1 MQELEISQPV
11 REGVTKILQ
20 DIYFMQSLADDD
32 IELVRSN
39 LILRCYDKNE
49 TIIQEGQQGNYFYII
64 WMGEVRVVRGK
75 GFFRSGTE
83 LARLGAGDFFG
94 ESALVSDA
102 PRNASVLSVAS
113 SKLLLLK
120 RSPFDLLRQRNPEFE
135 TAMNDLAQARKA
147 KK

>member
-20 DIYFMQSLADDD
+20 DIYFMQSLGEED
-32 IELVRSN
+32 IELVRSS
-39 LILRCYDKNE
+39 LVLRCYDKNE

-64 WMGEVRVVRGK
+64 WMGEVRVVRGR
-75 GFFRSGTE
+75 GFFRSGKE

-120 RSPFDLLRQRNPEFE
+120 RSPFDLLRERNPHFE
-135 TAMNDLAQARKA
+135 SAMKSLAEARRA
-147 KK
+147 

>member
-20 DIYFMQSLADDD
+20 DIYFMQSLGEED
-32 IELVRSN
+32 IELVRSS
-39 LILRCYDKNE
+39 LVLRCYDKNE

-75 GFFRSGTE
+75 GFFRSGKE

-120 RSPFDLLRQRNPEFE
+120 RSPFDLLRERNPHFE
-135 TAMNDLAQARKA
+135 SAMKSLAEARRA
-147 KK
+147 